1 MQSFLTLEVVWKG
14 DDMFELE
21 IAASNG
27 RFSGTTKV
35 YEQRE
40 PLHAFAASL
49 VGFPKTVNESIHFYE
64 VGQKN
69 LDTYFSMRF
78 YMIDTIGHIGVHMT
92 FEDDVPSQYRLKEKH
107 KLTMEIVTEP
117 GLLDKFVHS
126 LLTLAQ
132 REEGVAVLE
141 GVS

>member
-1 MQSFLTLEVVWKG
+1 MQSFLKLEVVWND

-21 IAASNG
+21 ITASNG

-40 PLHAFAASL
+40 PLYNFASSL
-49 VGFPKTVNESIHFYE
+49 VGFPKTIQESTRFYE
-64 VGQKN
+64 MGQKD
-69 LDTYFSMRF
+69 LDAYFSMRL
-78 YMIDTIGHIGVHMT
+78 YLIDNIGHVGVQMT
-92 FEDDVPSQYRLKEKH
+92 FEDEVPTQYRSEEKY

-117 GLLDKFVHS
+117 GLLENFVRS

-132 REEGVAVLE
+132 REAGQAVLE
-141 GVS
+141 GVR